1 MWAYQRDFWSGM
13 LGYFVVLVVVLLW
26 GHLDGHSPWR
36 YVWAVTPVVPA
47 AWIVRAV
54 LRHIGRI
61 DEYQRLVL
69 LRGLAGGF
77 ASAMI
82 AAVTM
87 GFLGIARLP
96 VPIFAVGWIIYGV
109 GMMGWVIT
117 GALAGRG

>member
-1 MWAYQRDFWSGM
+1 MWAYQRDFWPGM
-13 LGYFVVLVVVLLW
+13 LGYCVILLVVLVW
-26 GHLDGHSPWR
+26 GHLDGPSPWR
-36 YVWAVTPVVPA
+36 YVWAVAPVVPA

-69 LRGLAGGF
+69 SRGLAGGF

-87 GFLGIARLP
+87 GFLGLARLP
-96 VPIFAVGWIIYGV
+96 VPMFAAGWIIYGV

-117 GALAGRG
+117 GALAGRA